1 MSRDVVFDESRPFYL
16 RPSSN
21 ASPASLV
28 DPLSFLL
35 FPDAPPAPLSI
46 PCSILLSFV
55 SFFESPLVVPDYTV
69 NPLVTQFY
77 NSHGA
82 RLSNAPSSSDEL
94 SSDVSSSSFIEDVP
108 SSPSVEPSSPTDFSP
123 EHLIIHSH
131 RLHRPWLFIS
141 FCFHNHC
148 SF

>member
-1 MSRDVVFDESRPFYL
+1 MSRDVVFDESHPFYL

-46 PCSILLSFV
+46 PCLILLSFV
-55 SFFESPLVVPDYTV
+55 SSFESPLVVPDYTV
-69 NPLVTQFY
+69 NPLVTRFY
-77 NSHGA
+77 SGHGA
-82 RLSNAPSSSDEL
+82 CLSDAPSSSDEL

-108 SSPSVEPSSPTDFSP
+108 FSPSVEPSFPTDFSP

-131 RLHRPWLFIS
+131 RLRRPLLFIS
-141 FCFHNHC
+141 FCFHNHY